1 MRAQVSIGALL
12 LGRCTVD
19 MRLLANEAVAH
30 IECLFTHGGMRLGGG
45 SHEVLRA
52 LPPSSTVTLLEQH
65 PRSLYASGASR
76 YALLC
81 RSSAWRHLSGIES
94 AAAQTDIRPKLLA
107 VHEQLSILSQPLGV
121 LHGGGLLRGPIGQS
135 APCGANPT
143 TTSLTRLL
151 LPPANARVMRG
162 LAAGVARAVED
173 AAALLHQAME
183 GPGRSL
189 AGDLPAC
196 KYLYLQLAGSYL
208 QPAGAYLQPAGTYLQ
223 PATYLA
229 TYL

>member
-1 MRAQVSIGALL
+1 
-12 LGRCTVD
+12 
-19 MRLLANEAVAH
+19 
-30 IECLFTHGGMRLGGG
+30 
-45 SHEVLRA
+45 
-52 LPPSSTVTLLEQH
+52 
-65 PRSLYASGASR
+65 
-76 YALLC
+76 
-81 RSSAWRHLSGIES
+81 
-94 AAAQTDIRPKLLA
+94 
-107 VHEQLSILSQPLGV
+107 
-121 LHGGGLLRGPIGQS
+121 
-135 APCGANPT
+135 
-143 TTSLTRLL
+143 
-151 LPPANARVMRG
+151 MRG